1 MTSASVAPA
10 SGSAAE
16 GMYSWSRVLGTLV
29 RGETLATEATAWA
42 MDQIMR
48 GDATAAQIAGF
59 AIALRA
65 KGETV
70 DEIEGLVE
78 TMYQHAEP

>member
-1 MTSASVAPA
+1 MTSPAVLPTAAPA
-10 SGSAAE
+10 GGSAAE
-16 GMYSWSRVLGTLV
+16 GTYTWARVLGALV
-29 RGETLATEATAWA
+29 RRETLASEATAWA

-70 DEIEGLVE
+70 DEVEGLVE
-78 TMYQHAEP
+78 TM